1 MSFEIAD
8 SRLPVSR
15 KFELIK
21 DSLLQHDDLPLADVI
36 DCNHWQSVFDQHG
49 IDFGADDDCVYTPAI
64 TLWALILKLS
74 SKLKCAAVK
83 QPSHVSPRYGQ
94 HSVEEFAVPTRVPIA
109 VHEQKSHGK
118 PCGTS
123 LVTSLLLQN
132 HCLMIRLLKKVHL

>member
-64 TLWALILKLS
+64 TLWALISQAFFKADLIFDSCTSARGFAPRFLQTLPHDKALALHSFFTSIWLNRGLTPS
-74 SKLKCAAVK
+74 SK
-83 QPSHVSPRYGQ
+83 
-94 HSVEEFAVPTRVPIA
+94 
-109 VHEQKSHGK
+109 
-118 PCGTS
+118 
-123 LVTSLLLQN
+123 
-132 HCLMIRLLKKVHL
+132 